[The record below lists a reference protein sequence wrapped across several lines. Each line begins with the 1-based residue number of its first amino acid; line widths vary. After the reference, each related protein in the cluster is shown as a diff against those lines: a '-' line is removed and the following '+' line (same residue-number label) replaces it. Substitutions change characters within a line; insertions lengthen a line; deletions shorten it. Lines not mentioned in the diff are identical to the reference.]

1 MMTMSI
7 AWLRRSRS
15 SVSKSRCGPRGSG
28 EVVDG
33 HLRLKAAKKL
43 GMTEVPMILHD
54 EWIEAQVKAFRLM
67 VNRSVGWAG
76 WDEELLGLELLELKG
91 LDFDLDLTGFDSAEL
106 ERCLTCSVETPPRLP
121 TSSGSRQHRQNNNF
135 RQWLNCSATPPFSGH
150 RSD

>member
-1 MMTMSI
+1 MTMSI

-76 WDEELLGLELLELKG
+76 WDEELLGLELW
-91 LDFDLDLTGFDSAEL
+91 S
-106 ERCLTCSVETPPRLP
+106 
-121 TSSGSRQHRQNNNF
+121 
-135 RQWLNCSATPPFSGH
+135 
-150 RSD
+150 